1 MALRRKTAVSAS
13 DFARNFG
20 RYRVEAQR
28 APIPISNHG
37 EITGYFISKPDY
49 DAMIA
54 RLSAQPLPAQ
64 NQRSHMLEEL
74 SPDIL
79 DAIAN
84 SRMDSKHDH
93 LNELLDD

>member
-1 MALRRKTAVSAS
+1 MSLSTKSVSAS

-20 RYRVEAQR
+20 RYRVQAQR
-28 APIPISNHG
+28 APIPISNHN
-37 EITGYFISKPDY
+37 EVTGYFVSKADY

-54 RLSAQPLPAQ
+54 RLSIQAQSGL
-64 NQRSHMLEEL
+64 NQRSHTLGEL

-79 DAIAN
+79 EAIAN
-84 SRMDSKHDH
+84 SRMDGKYDH

>member
-1 MALRRKTAVSAS
+1 MSPPTKSASAS

-20 RYRVEAQR
+20 RYRVQAQR

-37 EITGYFISKPDY
+37 EVTGYFVSKADY

-54 RLSAQPLPAQ
+54 RLSAATQPGL
-64 NQRSHMLEEL
+64 NQRSHALGDL

-79 DAIAN
+79 NAIAN
-84 SRMDSKHDH
+84 SRMDAKHDH
-93 LNELLDD
+93 LNDLLDD